1 MSELRRRNDEGVDG
15 IMSETHDV
23 KVRRAYDVAV
33 RGDGKRVLVDRIWPR
48 GLSKEKADFD
58 EWCKQVAPST
68 TLRKWYHHDPERFE
82 EFASRYRAELEEP
95 ERARAVEHLRALA
108 RHGNL
113 TLITASKRAD
123 ISEATVLAGLLRG

>member
-1 MSELRRRNDEGVDG
+1 MAD
-15 IMSETHDV
+15 THDV
-23 KVRRAYDVAV
+23 KVRRAYDEAV

-82 EFASRYRAELEEP
+82 EFASRYRVELEEP

-113 TLITASKRAD
+113 SLITASKRTD